1 MQAMKATRKQ
11 PNAAVKADL
20 LVVEDELDLQELL
33 QYNLSR
39 DGFSVRSVGTGE
51 DAIKAVRQQQPRLI
65 LLDLMLPGM
74 DGLEVCRKLK
84 SDEAT
89 SDILVVMLTAKG
101 EEADIVAGLE
111 LGADD
116 YVTKPFSPRVLL
128 ARIKAVLRRASLSD
142 TVTQDE
148 TTALIIGDL
157 TIDPDRHE
165 VRVAGESVS
174 LTRTEFLIL
183 QLMGRRPGRV
193 FTRAQIVQGAQ
204 GDLVAV
210 TDRSVDVHIVSLR
223 RKLGAVGKYIQTV
236 RGVGYR
242 LEETEA

>member
-1 MQAMKATRKQ
+1 MKATRKQ
-11 PNAAVKADL
+11 PNAAVKVDL
-20 LVVEDELDLQELL
+20 LVVEDDLDLQELL

-39 DGFSVRSVGTGE
+39 DGFHVRSVGTGE
-51 DAIKAVRQQQPRLI
+51 DAIKAVREQKPRLI

-89 SDILVVMLTAKG
+89 SDISVVMLTAED

-111 LGADD
+111 LGADG

-128 ARIKAVLRRASLSD
+128 ARIKAVLRHAALNHSIS
-142 TVTQDE
+142 QEE

-157 TIDPDRHE
+157 TIDPNRHE

-204 GDLVAV
+204 GDLLAV

-223 RKLGAVGKYIQTV
+223 RKLGEVGKYIQTV

-242 LEETEA
+242 LEETQA